1 MTEVDE
7 TTIVF
12 VAHLD
17 MELEKL
23 TGRLGDRTKVLD
35 DITLQLLEG
44 ETLGIVGESGSGKS
58 VLLKAIAGLVPVN
71 SGAVYFETPPEFMY
85 KAVELEKE
93 YVRGAK
99 PADGSVPQAVESI
112 SPELSDL
119 RNRFSIIGKSL
130 RKTRKSRKEIYFV
143 FQGSR
148 TAIDPKKTVWDTI
161 AESFKRGTDLN
172 KSEIDLRI
180 KEVAEAA
187 GLRESDLQKYPND
200 MNVEELQIVNIAR
213 ALAVEPKLGILD
225 EPTSDMDISAKAQIL
240 NTLRDYQY
248 SRGMSYIVASNDL
261 NVIRVL
267 SDRVAVMYLGK
278 IVEYSTLSNIYSGM
292 LHPYTK
298 KLISNSIT
306 LENGKGL
313 IDSQIGDRS
322 PVIPSIPAGC
332 AFHTRCPVAFKNCG
346 WTAAEVAP
354 LIREIMILNKNTDLS
369 NFPPYH
375 EIIPG
380 PETNSLKMTFE
391 GGTHISYEFVGELNR
406 LIEAR
411 VLLEGGTPLQAVES
425 VVVSPAGDFVTIQ
438 MLKPRVPKLM
448 EVRPGHFASCFQ
460 YGGLDES
467 QEKPPEEAEKQTNE
481 VEAT

>member
-23 TGRLGDRTKVLD
+23 TGRPGDRTKVLD

-99 PADGSVPQAVESI
+99 SADGSVPQAVESI

-460 YGGLDES
+460 YGELDEP

>member
-7 TTIVF
+7 TTLVF

-17 MELEKL
+17 LELEKL
-23 TGRLGDRTKVLD
+23 TGRSGDRTKVLD
-35 DITLQLLEG
+35 DISLQLLEG
-44 ETLGIVGESGSGKS
+44 ETLGIIGESGSGKS

-71 SGAVYFETPPEFMY
+71 SGAVYFETPPEYMY
-85 KAVELEKE
+85 RVVKLERE
-93 YVRGAK
+93 YVQGVSAGQ
-99 PADGSVPQAVESI
+99 GSVPQAAGNI
-112 SPELSDL
+112 SPDLSEL
-119 RNRFSIIGKSL
+119 RKRFSLIGKPM

-172 KSEIDLRI
+172 RSEIDNRI
-180 KEVAEAA
+180 KEVADAA

-213 ALAVEPKLGILD
+213 ALAVEPKLAIMD

-298 KLISNSIT
+298 MLISNSIT
-306 LENGKGL
+306 LENGKDL
-313 IDSQIGDRS
+313 IDGQIGDRS

-346 WTAAEVAP
+346 WTAEEIAP

-375 EIIPG
+375 EIVPD
-380 PETNSLKMTFE
+380 PETNSLKITFE

-411 VLLEGGTPLQAVES
+411 VLLEGGIPLQAVES
-425 VVVSPAGDFVTIQ
+425 VAVSPGGDFVTIQ
-438 MLKPRVPKLM
+438 LLKPRVPRLM
-448 EVRPGHFASCFQ
+448 EVKPDHFASCFQ
-460 YGGLDES
+460 YGGLEDS
-467 QEKPPEEAEKQTNE
+467 QEKEPGETQANTAEEG
-481 VEAT
+481 V

>member
-7 TTIVF
+7 TTLVF

-17 MELEKL
+17 MELQSL
-23 TGRLGDRTKVLD
+23 TGRSGDRTKVLD
-35 DITLQLLEG
+35 DISLQLLEG
-44 ETLGIVGESGSGKS
+44 ETLGIIGESGSGKS
-58 VLLKAIAGLVPVN
+58 VLLKAIAGLVSVN

-85 KAVELEKE
+85 KAVKLEKE
-93 YVRGAK
+93 YFHGANT
-99 PADGSVPQAVESI
+99 AQGSALQTVGSI
-112 SPELSDL
+112 SPELADL
-119 RNRFSIIGKSL
+119 RKRFSLIGKPL

-187 GLRESDLQKYPND
+187 GLRETDLQKYPND

-213 ALAVEPKLGILD
+213 ALAVEPKLAILD

-248 SRGMSYIVASNDL
+248 SRSMSYIVASNDL

-278 IVEYSTLSNIYSGM
+278 IVEYSKLSNIYSGM

-298 KLISNSIT
+298 MLISNSST

-322 PVIPSIPAGC
+322 PVIPSIPSGC
-332 AFHTRCPVAFKNCG
+332 AFHTRCPVAFKDCG
-346 WTAAEVAP
+346 WTAYEVVP
-354 LIREIMILNKNTDLS
+354 LIKEIMILNRNSDLS

-375 EIIPG
+375 EIVPD
-380 PETNSLKMTFE
+380 PETNSLKITFE
-391 GGTHISYEFVGELNR
+391 GGPHISYEFVSELNR

-411 VLLEGGTPLQAVES
+411 VLLEGGTPLQAVVS
-425 VVVSPAGDFVTIQ
+425 VAVSPGGDFVTIQ
-438 MLKPRVPKLM
+438 LLKPKVPRLM
-448 EVRPGHFASCFQ
+448 EVKPDHFASCFQ
-460 YGGLDES
+460 YGGLEDYS
-467 QEKPPEEAEKQTNE
+467 EKDQQTKINEEAS
-481 VEAT
+481 

>member
-1 MTEVDE
+1 MTELDE
-7 TTIVF
+7 TTLVF

-17 MELEKL
+17 LELEKL
-23 TGRLGDRTKVLD
+23 TGRSADRTKVLD
-35 DITLQLLEG
+35 DISLQLLEG
-44 ETLGIVGESGSGKS
+44 ETLGIIGESGSGKS

-71 SGAVYFETPPEFMY
+71 SGAVYFETPPESMY
-85 KAVELEKE
+85 KAVKLEKE
-93 YVRGAK
+93 YIQGAK
-99 PADGSVPQAVESI
+99 TGQGAIPQAGEII
-112 SPELSDL
+112 SPDLSEL
-119 RNRFSIIGKSL
+119 RKRFSLIGKSL

-172 KSEIDLRI
+172 RSEIDNRI

-213 ALAVEPKLGILD
+213 ALAVEPKLAIMD

-278 IVEYSTLSNIYSGM
+278 VVEYSTLSNIYSGM

-298 KLISNSIT
+298 MLISNSIT
-306 LENGKGL
+306 LENGQGL
-313 IDSQIGDRS
+313 IDGQIGDRS

-346 WTAAEVAP
+346 WTAAEIAP

-375 EIIPG
+375 EIIPDLG
-380 PETNSLKMTFE
+380 ANSLKITFE

-411 VLLEGGTPLQAVES
+411 VLLEGGIPLQAVES
-425 VVVSPAGDFVTIQ
+425 VAVSPGGDFVTIQ
-438 MLKPRVPKLM
+438 LLKPRVPRLM
-448 EVRPGHFASCFQ
+448 EVKPGHFASCFQ
-460 YGGLDES
+460 YGGLEDYP
-467 QEKPPEEAEKQTNE
+467 EKEPEEPKAKTNE
-481 VEAT
+481 EAA

>member
-1 MTEVDE
+1 MTEIDE
-7 TTIVF
+7 TTLVL

-23 TGRLGDRTKVLD
+23 TGRSGDRTKVLD
-35 DITLQLLEG
+35 DISLQLIEG
-44 ETLGIVGESGSGKS
+44 ETLGIIGESGSGKS

-85 KAVELEKE
+85 RAGKLEKDHIQE
-93 YVRGAK
+93 DNKAQ
-99 PADGSVPQAVESI
+99 GSGTHAAGSI

-119 RNRFSIIGKSL
+119 RKNFSLIGKSL

-161 AESFKRGTDLN
+161 AESFRRGTDLN
-172 KSEIDLRI
+172 RSEIDLRI
-180 KEVAEAA
+180 KEVAAAA

-213 ALAVEPKLGILD
+213 ALAVEPKLLILD
-225 EPTSDMDISAKAQIL
+225 DPTSDMDISAKAQIL

-298 KLISNSIT
+298 MLISNSLT
-306 LENGKGL
+306 LESGKGL
-313 IDSQIGDRS
+313 IDGQIGDRS
-322 PVIPSIPAGC
+322 PVIPIIPSGC

-346 WTAAEVAP
+346 WTAFEIAP
-354 LIREIMILNKNTDLS
+354 LIREIMILNRNTDLS

-375 EIIPG
+375 EIIADS
-380 PETNSLKMTFE
+380 ETNSLKITFE

-411 VLLEGGTPLQAVES
+411 ILLEGGTPLQAVES
-425 VVVSPAGDFVTIQ
+425 VAVSPGGDFVTIQ
-438 MLKPRVPKLM
+438 LLKPRVPRLM
-448 EVRPGHFASCFQ
+448 EVKPDHFASCFQ
-460 YGGLDES
+460 YGGLEDYPEKEPQARTSEEES
-467 QEKPPEEAEKQTNE
+467 
-481 VEAT
+481 

>member
-369 NFPPYH
+369 NFPPHH
-375 EIIPG
+375 EIIPD

-460 YGGLDES
+460 YGGLDEQ
-467 QEKPPEEAEKQTNE
+467 QEKAPEEAEKQTNE

>member
-23 TGRLGDRTKVLD
+23 TGRPGDRTKVLD

-460 YGGLDES
+460 YGELDEP

>member
-23 TGRLGDRTKVLD
+23 TGRPGDRTKVLD

-85 KAVELEKE
+85 KAVKLEKE

-460 YGGLDES
+460 YGGLDEP

>member
-23 TGRLGDRTKVLD
+23 TGRPGDRTKVLD

-375 EIIPG
+375 EIIPD

-460 YGGLDES
+460 YGGLDEP

>member
-1 MTEVDE
+1 MTDLDE

-23 TGRLGDRTKVLD
+23 TGRPGDRTKVLD

-58 VLLKAIAGLVPVN
+58 VLLKAIVGLVPVN

-85 KAVELEKE
+85 RAVKIEKE
-93 YVRGAK
+93 YVQGAK
-99 PADGSVPQAVESI
+99 PVNGSVSHAVENI

-119 RNRFSIIGKSL
+119 RSRFSIIGKSL

-187 GLRESDLQKYPND
+187 GLRETDLQKYPND

-213 ALAVEPKLGILD
+213 ALAVEPKLAILD

-313 IDSQIGDRS
+313 IDGQIGDRS

-332 AFHTRCPVAFKNCG
+332 AFHTRCPVAFRNCG

-375 EIIPG
+375 EIIPD
-380 PETNSLKMTFE
+380 PETNSIKMTFE
-391 GGTHISYEFVGELNR
+391 GGTHISYEFVEELNR

-425 VVVSPAGDFVTIQ
+425 VVVSPAGDFVTVQ

-460 YGGLDES
+460 YGGLDEP
-467 QEKPPEEAEKQTNE
+467 QEKLPEEAEKETNE